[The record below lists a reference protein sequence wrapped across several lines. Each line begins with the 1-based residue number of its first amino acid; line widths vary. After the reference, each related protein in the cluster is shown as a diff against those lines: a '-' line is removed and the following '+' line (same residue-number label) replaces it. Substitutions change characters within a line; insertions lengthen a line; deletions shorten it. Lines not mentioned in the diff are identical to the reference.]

1 MSKKNRYER
10 NARKRGFLGA
20 IATTQD
26 TAVKGDI
33 KSTSI
38 QTLKDA
44 AGGVAGGFVGAAL
57 GRLSFFAGLIITA
70 IGNFFKNKAA
80 TSLGIGMMTSSGIAI
95 GQSAFG
101 ATEKKGVF
109 EEAKDRLMNFKNIM
123 AQKLFLD
130 KLPFGKKAT
139 NQTTAGLGEVQYFTP
154 PAENLLGD
162 PSAEDK
168 ILQQLE
174 QQITESGRMQVLKQG
189 IQGFGNSEF
198 DSSNQITGQTDGLNG
213 ELDPSKN
220 Y

>member
-1 MSKKNRYER
+1 MSKKNRYEK

-44 AGGVAGGFVGAAL
+44 AGGVVGGFVGAAL

-80 TSLGIGMMTSSGIAI
+80 TTLGIGMMTSSGMAI

-101 ATEKKGVF
+101 ATEKKSVF
-109 EEAKDRLMNFKNIM
+109 EDAKERLVNFKNIM

-130 KLPFGKKAT
+130 KLPFGKKAAS
-139 NQTTAGLGEVQYFTP
+139 NNKTTAGLGDVQYFTP
-154 PAENLLGD
+154 PADNLLG
-162 PSAEDK
+162 ETEEEK

-174 QQITESGRMQVLKQG
+174 QHIAESGRAQALKQG
-189 IQGFGNSEF
+189 IQGFGNPSLNP
-198 DSSNQITGQTDGLNG
+198 DNQFSGKDD
-213 ELDPSKN
+213 ELDPTKN